1 MFDFHIAH
9 NLRRARE
16 EYEESIRAKA
26 EAKKKAAAAKEKADA
41 AKDEIRRK
49 SKIGNA
55 GSS

>member
-16 EYEESIRAKA
+16 EYEESVRAKA